1 MMKILYDTLLDRQD
15 QLLSSIIR
23 HLEISLLAL
32 VIAILIAVP
41 LAIYLSYHRKIAEY
55 VIQITAVLQTIPS
68 LALLGLLIPLVGIG
82 VLPATI
88 ALVIYA
94 LLPIIRNTYTGITS
108 IDQNYLLASRAL
120 GMNSWQQ
127 LLKIQLPLAS
137 PFIMAGIRTAAVLI
151 IGTATLASLIGAG
164 GLGDLILLGIDR
176 NDSALILLGA
186 IPAALLAI
194 LFDFVLHRMEKMSL
208 KKLTIMISL
217 FLLIFAA
224 IFSFSLIP
232 GKQKEI
238 TIAGKLGAEPEILI
252 NMYQLLIEE
261 NTDIKVN
268 LKPGMGK
275 TTFLFNAL
283 EAGDIDIYPE
293 FTGTVLETFLK
304 ENAISH
310 DSKVVY
316 RQAKEGIESKY
327 EMTYLQPML
336 YNNTYAVAVSKSLAD
351 ANGLVTISDLASR
364 SSTAKAGF
372 TLEFI
377 DRLDGYI
384 GLQETYGLDIADIQT
399 LEPKLR
405 YLAIGNDQVN
415 VIDAYSTDSELA
427 EYQLVVLED
436 DQQHFPPYQGAPLI
450 RNEVLQE
457 FPELEEILN
466 QLANKITDDEMRAM
480 NYQVNSEGKSAQV
493 VARAYLIQQ
502 GLIK

>member
-1 MMKILYDTLLDRQD
+1 
-15 QLLSSIIR
+15 
-23 HLEISLLAL
+23 
-32 VIAILIAVP
+32 
-41 LAIYLSYHRKIAEY
+41 
-55 VIQITAVLQTIPS
+55 
-68 LALLGLLIPLVGIG
+68 
-82 VLPATI
+82 
-88 ALVIYA
+88 
-94 LLPIIRNTYTGITS
+94 LPIIRNTYTGITS